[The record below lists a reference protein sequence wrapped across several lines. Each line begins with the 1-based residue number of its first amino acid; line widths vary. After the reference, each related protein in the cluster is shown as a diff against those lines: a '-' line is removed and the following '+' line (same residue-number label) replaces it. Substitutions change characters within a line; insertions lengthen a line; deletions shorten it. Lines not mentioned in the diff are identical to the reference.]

1 MPSMVLVPMV
11 INMSIETSYER
22 SFGTCLTA
30 AGRDRATGKEID
42 TGKRTDEM
50 EQKLG
55 KSL

>member
-30 AGRDRATGKEID
+30 AGRDRATGKEIG
-42 TGKRTDEM
+42 TANGQTKWS
-50 EQKLG
+50 KN
-55 KSL
+55 